1 MSMRQHHSDPD
12 YRTNYRWGAL
22 VLAVLFLVL
31 LFRFFLLQIMRGGDY
46 RKDQVRSSQRSERLA
61 ARRGK
66 VLDRNGSVL
75 AENVETFDLV
85 LYPGRVKK
93 PDLVAEKLRQL
104 LWLDDED
111 DARMRDL
118 IRVGVE
124 NKRRY
129 GEVTIRRDLISDY
142 CPDGL
147 AKLEPLDEAETVLW
161 SQQSGAI
168 YRRVESGTERC
179 PHDRGRKL
187 KWNKY
192 KTGAKCS
199 DGVQYVSGNS
209 DPEDGSILVERTF
222 TSRCPTDGRLYNN
235 ERAIVDS
242 HLYEMPGVAVKRG
255 LRRVYPHGRLLAH
268 VVGYMNQVTGKDI
281 EKAPEGTY
289 RPGDRVGRT
298 GIEKMLEPEL
308 RGVWGER
315 HVLRNSFTAG
325 QPANERPNP
334 ERPDVEVRPG
344 LTARLT
350 IDLELQKMVKRAM
363 RWHRSGAAV
372 VVHVVT
378 GEILAMYSKPTF
390 DPNSWSGRL
399 SRDEFRSV
407 QRNPYSPM
415 LNKAITA
422 YAPGS
427 VYKLITATAGIVE
440 RRTDFRRIVPCKGYH
455 EYGGRRFRCHNRYGH
470 GELDLVHAMSRSC
483 DIFFYRLGEELG
495 MDVLHDY
502 ASRYF
507 GLGAPT
513 GVELPES
520 DGLSPTKRWHR
531 EHGGW
536 MPGFTIST
544 AVGQKDVRASP
555 LQIARAYVG
564 FAGSGELKTVH
575 VLKQLE
581 DSDGNATRVVLPQV
595 ESRLPLTSEESAA
608 LAEGFWRAVN
618 DEHGTA
624 FQARLDGVEV
634 SGKTGTA
641 EAAESKPGVEPDVA
655 EWFKQ
660 DHAWFAGYAPARAPE
675 VVVVVFL
682 EHGTSGGKAAAPV
695 AMRILKDY
703 FSLRDPATVQSATLP
718 NPIRSNRPL
727 PSRRAA
733 PEKVIEEAP
742 VNNSPIDLE

>member
-1 MSMRQHHSDPD
+1 MSMRAHSGEPD

-22 VLAVLFLVL
+22 VLAILFLVL

-46 RKDQVRSSQRSERLA
+46 RKDQVRSAQRSERLA

-66 VLDRNGSVL
+66 VLDRKGNVL
-75 AENVETFDLV
+75 ADNVETYDLV
-85 LYPGRVKK
+85 MYPGRVKE
-93 PDLVAEKLRQL
+93 PDLTAEKLRQL

-111 DARMRDL
+111 DARMREL
-118 IRVGVE
+118 IRVGVD
-124 NKRRY
+124 NKNRY

-147 AKLEPLDEAETVLW
+147 ASLERLKQPLSVLW
-161 SQQSGAI
+161 SQQTGAV
-168 YRRVESGTERC
+168 YRPVEAGETQC
-179 PHDRGRKL
+179 PHDRSRKL
-187 KWNKY
+187 RWNKY
-192 KTGAKCS
+192 RTGAKCS
-199 DGVQYVSGNS
+199 DGIEYVAGTS
-209 DPEDGSILVERTF
+209 DPYDGSILRERKF
-222 TSRCPTDGRLYNN
+222 SARCPTNGRHYNN
-235 ERAIVDS
+235 ERAIVEA
-242 HLYEMPGVAVKRG
+242 HLYEMPGLRVRRG

-268 VVGYMNQVTGKDI
+268 VVGYMNQVTAKDI
-281 EKAPEGTY
+281 ESAPDGMY
-289 RPGDRVGRT
+289 RPGDRIGRT
-298 GIEKMLEPEL
+298 GIEKVLETDL
-308 RGVWGER
+308 RGTWGER
-315 HVLRNSFTAG
+315 HILRDRLSVG
-325 QPANERPNP
+325 QPVNERPDPENP
-334 ERPDVEVRPG
+334 DIAVESG
-344 LTARLT
+344 LSARLT
-350 IDLELQKMVKRAM
+350 IDIELQKMVKRAM

-372 VVHVVT
+372 VVHVDS

-399 SRDEFRSV
+399 SREEFRSV

-440 RRTDFRRIVPCKGYH
+440 GRTDFRRVVGCRGFH

-507 GLGAPT
+507 GLGAST

-520 DGLSPTKRWHR
+520 DGLSPTKNWHR

-564 FAGSGELKTVH
+564 FAGQGELKTVH
-575 VLKQLE
+575 VLKQIE
-581 DSDGNATRVVLPQV
+581 DAEGNARRVVRPAI
-595 ESRLPLTSEESAA
+595 ESRLPLTEEERAA

-624 FQARLDGVEV
+624 FQARLDGIEV
-634 SGKTGTA
+634 AGKTGTA

-660 DHAWFAGYAPARAPE
+660 DHAWFAGYAPARAPQ

-695 AMRILKDY
+695 AMRILKD
-703 FSLRDPATVQSATLP
+703 VQ
-718 NPIRSNRPL
+718 IGRRPVD
-727 PSRRAA
+727 R
-733 PEKVIEEAP
+733 
-742 VNNSPIDLE
+742 